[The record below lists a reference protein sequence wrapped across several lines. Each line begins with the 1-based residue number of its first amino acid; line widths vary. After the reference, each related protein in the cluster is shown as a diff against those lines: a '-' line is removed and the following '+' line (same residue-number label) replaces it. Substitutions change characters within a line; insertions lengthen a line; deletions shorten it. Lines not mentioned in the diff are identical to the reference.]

1 LCATQAIR
9 VLKAGLF
16 YTLLSRAT
24 TLGTPEDV
32 TSLATYFCRDDMTPG
47 RVLFIDRKKE
57 GGGWKLCDKAEL
69 RSVWVSQLK
78 RGRHTSGIEEAQLET
93 LFKWF
98 NKTRLSCFTIDG
110 LLSTLVA
117 KGR

>member
-1 LCATQAIR
+1 
-9 VLKAGLF
+9 
-16 YTLLSRAT
+16 
-24 TLGTPEDV
+24 
-32 TSLATYFCRDDMTPG
+32 MTPG

-98 NKTRLSCFTIDG
+98 NKTRPSCFTIDG
-110 LLSTLVA
+110 LISTLVA
-117 KGR
+117 NGG